1 MVNFLKKKGLLP
13 GDGKVVKPVIL
24 KEFDMQP
31 RGAGA
36 SAHASQWHRSEYT
49 MLGSHYLVYF
59 QLIEGNVI
67 FLSVLFRNNMTSH
80 VK

>member
-1 MVNFLKKKGLLP
+1 MVNLLKKKGFLP

-31 RGAGA
+31 RGSGA

-59 QLIEGNVI
+59 QLIKGNVI
-67 FLSVLFRNNMTSH
+67 FLSFR
-80 VK
+80 KK

>member
-1 MVNFLKKKGLLP
+1 MFVNFLKKGLLP

-31 RGAGA
+31 RGTGA

-49 MLGSHYLVYF
+49 MLGTHYFVYF

-67 FLSVLFRNNMTSH
+67 LLPFNMTSCEIT
-80 VK
+80 V